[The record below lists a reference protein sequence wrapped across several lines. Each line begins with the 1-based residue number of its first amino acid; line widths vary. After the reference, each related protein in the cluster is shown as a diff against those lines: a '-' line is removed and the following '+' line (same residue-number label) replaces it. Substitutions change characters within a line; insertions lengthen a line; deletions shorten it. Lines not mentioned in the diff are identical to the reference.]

1 MQIEKHMMEQQI
13 QETTSDL
20 IEAERELTMS
30 QCNSPAP
37 SVASRSSKRDLEDA
51 VVVEKLRREHDWMMQ
66 VSPPWA
72 LNSNHRITYQFTH
85 PPPPPPPLSVADL
98 GQVSNLP

>member
-20 IEAERELTMS
+20 IEAERELTIS
-30 QCNSPAP
+30 QCNSPAQ
-37 SVASRSSKRDLEDA
+37 SMTSRSSKQRDLEDA

-66 VSPPWA
+66 VRA
-72 LNSNHRITYQFTH
+72 L
-85 PPPPPPPLSVADL
+85 
-98 GQVSNLP
+98 